1 MINRFPT
8 KLNSLSHIKAFL
20 NNEISTIIDV
30 GILTSTL
37 DLMRVF
43 KKQKHILIEPL
54 KEYFDV
60 IEKNY
65 ANANIDYKLL
75 KLAASN
81 KKGKQFLETQ
91 NHRPSLGDKFGGVTA
106 SNLVFS
112 NKVNPNKSNGVTVKT
127 DTLDN
132 IKRLSS
138 GPFLIKI
145 DVDGAEFEILEGLQ
159 DIKDV
164 FVIVVE
170 SWVSR
175 IADFQSVMDKKG
187 FDLYD
192 VTDLA
197 YFRGQLSQVDLIFIN
212 KNLTNNEKYP
222 DISPRAFGHTS
233 ALDGNIIGFKEDGLE
248 KNIERFQSIAVH
260 GKID

>member
-91 NHRPSLGDKFGGVTA
+91 NHRPSLGRSARPKKG
-106 SNLVFS
+106 
-112 NKVNPNKSNGVTVKT
+112 KT
-127 DTLDN
+127 PVAKHKPQSSSVRRRSCSTSPG
-132 IKRLSS
+132 SS
-138 GPFLIKI
+138 GASARPAAAV
-145 DVDGAEFEILEGLQ
+145 VD
-159 DIKDV
+159 
-164 FVIVVE
+164 
-170 SWVSR
+170 
-175 IADFQSVMDKKG
+175 
-187 FDLYD
+187 
-192 VTDLA
+192 
-197 YFRGQLSQVDLIFIN
+197 
-212 KNLTNNEKYP
+212 
-222 DISPRAFGHTS
+222 
-233 ALDGNIIGFKEDGLE
+233 
-248 KNIERFQSIAVH
+248 
-260 GKID
+260 